1 MELQLYKGETM
12 TLSDK
17 RNARHSSY
25 SSSDT
30 QDSEKILKI

>member
-25 SSSDT
+25 SSLDM
-30 QDSEKILKI
+30 QDSERTLKI